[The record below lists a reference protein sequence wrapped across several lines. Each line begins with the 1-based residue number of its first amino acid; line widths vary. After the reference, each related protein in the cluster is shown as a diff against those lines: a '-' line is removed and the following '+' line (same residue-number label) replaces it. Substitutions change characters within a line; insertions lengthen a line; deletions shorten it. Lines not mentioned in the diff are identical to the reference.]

1 MLAVG
6 LDAAVTATLRH
17 SALRVGKNP
26 DYIAIYG
33 HEGTLH
39 VEGAYDVGAKR
50 WTGAVQAD
58 LSALAAADNR
68 DSTGSTVVR
77 ACLAQLGQS
86 RVVFDLTRAA
96 DDELVV
102 ELTDGRVIAAPLLW
116 FPRLSYGTVTERN
129 TFVAARKSIHWP
141 ELDEDI
147 GIETLLLGRGQGERP
162 EAFQRWLEARGKVHA

>member
-1 MLAVG
+1 MHGMNTVHVLAVTQVR
-6 LDAAVTATLRH
+6 LARAEIADVQVT
-17 SALRVGKNP
+17 
-26 DYIAIYG
+26 
-33 HEGTLH
+33 
-39 VEGAYDVGAKR
+39 
-50 WTGAVQAD
+50 
-58 LSALAAADNR
+58 
-68 DSTGSTVVR
+68 
-77 ACLAQLGQS
+77 
-86 RVVFDLTRAA
+86 